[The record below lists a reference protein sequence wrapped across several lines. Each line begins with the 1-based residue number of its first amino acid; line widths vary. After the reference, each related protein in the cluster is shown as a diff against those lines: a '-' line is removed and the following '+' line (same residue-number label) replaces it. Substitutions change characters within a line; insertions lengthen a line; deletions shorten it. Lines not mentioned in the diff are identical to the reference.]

1 MRCCVPHGI
10 DAAATGIHMVFKG
23 LTDTGVYGV
32 FRASRPAGRSRRL
45 TESSWALTKL
55 ADNSTAMPS
64 PDGDSRFVELGGA
77 EGGNPISAA
86 GDKMVFFGG
95 CAPRSPP

>member
-1 MRCCVPHGI
+1 
-10 DAAATGIHMVFKG
+10 MVFKG

-95 CAPRSPP
+95 CAIPSLDYPLPFLDLSLPSLDL